1 MRARRVAGRMTV
13 AAAPSSFAHCIHPAM
28 KKIAIVTAVFIFVL
42 VLTKIA
48 NDVPPDPA
56 PGAAFS
62 LKAQHVVQCTQ
73 TEITLVNSHGQPTH
87 LETDSNWPDCSTYQK
102 DQAMDFYLSR
112 GEKTHFLSIE
122 PTSWWRKAM

>member
-1 MRARRVAGRMTV
+1 
-13 AAAPSSFAHCIHPAM
+13 M

-62 LKAQHVVQCTQ
+62 LKAQHVVQCTP

-87 LETDSNWPDCSTYQK
+87 LETDSNW
-102 DQAMDFYLSR
+102 R
-112 GEKTHFLSIE
+112 GEKTHFLSLE